1 VSDYL
6 LFSSLSFFL
15 SWLIRQVETKLD
27 ADELGESGIEE
38 ETGVDPDEQMDA
50 ASIPM
55 EVEPLEPLEQA
66 IKIAITAFSIILFGL
81 SISAYKKTGFKKIV
95 YAAVAFG
102 LFAVQMLYDYLADS
116 IEALDIPLSDII
128 ITSITL
134 AILTLFFFAV
144 VRKK

>member
-1 VSDYL
+1 MSDYL

-27 ADELGESGIEE
+27 ADEPD
-38 ETGVDPDEQMDA
+38 ETGIDPDEQIDTA
-50 ASIPM
+50 NIPM

-66 IKIAITAFSIILFGL
+66 IKIAIAAFSIILFGL

-102 LFAVQMLYDYLADS
+102 LFAVQMLYDYLVDS

>member
-1 VSDYL
+1 MSDYL

-15 SWLIRQVETKLD
+15 SWLIRQVETKLE
-27 ADELGESGIEE
+27 ADEPD
-38 ETGVDPDEQMDA
+38 ETGIDPDEQIDTA
-50 ASIPM
+50 NIPT

-66 IKIAITAFSIILFGL
+66 IKIAIAAFSIILFGL

-102 LFAVQMLYDYLADS
+102 LFAVQMLYDYLVDS

>member
-1 VSDYL
+1 MSDYL

-15 SWLIRQVETKLD
+15 SWLIRQVEANLD
-27 ADELGESGIEE
+27 ADEPD
-38 ETGVDPDEQMDA
+38 ETGIDPDEKMDA
-50 ASIPM
+50 ASIQM

-66 IKIAITAFSIILFGL
+66 IKIAIAAFSIILFGL

-102 LFAVQMLYDYLADS
+102 LFAVQMLYDYLVDS
-116 IEALDIPLSDII
+116 IEALDIPLSDIV